1 VNELI
6 LNVDGKLYTGW
17 KRVAVSRSLETGPH
31 QFEVEAAPDLDADR
45 GIFAIEDGMAVE
57 IYVDDDLVTTG
68 YIDDVDVAYDK
79 RSSSVT
85 VRGRSKLG
93 DLADCS
99 TTGQQV
105 KQGQTLLSIAKKLCQ
120 PFDISVSVDSSAS
133 SAANQSFK
141 ATDLALDAGQPIWE
155 FLEELARVRGVM
167 LVSTNTGGLLI
178 TRAGAAKA
186 AVALELG
193 SNILAA
199 KGSRSHRSLFSEISV
214 TGQQPAF
221 LSSDTGAT
229 SQQFASE
236 AGDATRYRPFVL
248 FSDIPSDAANC
259 QAQARHRRRIGYGRS
274 RQIIYTVQ
282 GWRQT
287 EGGDLWQPN
296 QLVQINDSRNQLINA
311 TRLITETRLMM
322 DIRAGRT
329 TEITV
334 MPPEAFD
341 LLAADPAAAGRGY
354 ILPGDVQ

>member
-1 VNELI
+1 MNELI
-6 LNVDGKLYTGW
+6 LNIDGKLYTGW
-17 KRVAVSRSLETGPH
+17 KRVAVSRGLEMGPH
-31 QFEVEAAPDLDADR
+31 QFEVEAAPDLDAAA

-57 IYVDDDLVTTG
+57 VFVDDDLVTTG
-68 YIDDVDVAYDK
+68 YVDDVDVAYDH

-105 KQGQTLLSIAKKLCQ
+105 KQGQTLLSVAQKVCQ

-133 SAANQSFK
+133 SAANQAFK
-141 ATDLALDAGQPIWE
+141 ATDLALDAGQPVWE

-167 LVSTNTGGLLI
+167 LVSTAAGGLLI
-178 TRAGAAKA
+178 TRAGTGKA

-229 SQQFASE
+229 SQPLASE
-236 AGDATRYRPFVL
+236 AGDATRYRPSVL
-248 FSDIPSDAANC
+248 FSDSPSDAANC
-259 QAQARHRRRIGYGRS
+259 QAQAKHRRRIGYGRS
-274 RQIIYTVQ
+274 RQVIYTVQ

-287 EGGDLWQPN
+287 DGGNIWQPN
-296 QLVQINDSRNQLINA
+296 QLVQINDSRNHMSNA
-311 TRLITETRLMM
+311 TRLITEARLLM
-322 DIRAGRT
+322 DSRSGRT
-329 TEITV
+329 TELTV
-334 MPPEAFD
+334 MPSEAFD
-341 LLAADPAAAGRGY
+341 LLAQPESTGGW
-354 ILPGDVQ
+354 L